1 LHSLKLYNDTDLMNP
16 QRPNNLPTPPNQQP
30 GGQPPAID
38 DDAVVINPHS
48 KANTPY
54 PAPAPAKPPEDPQI
68 DQNTKNDHS
77 GVKSVISTI
86 LLLAVAPLIA
96 FAITTFALQSYQV
109 DGESMETTLQNNDR
123 LIVNK
128 SSRTLA
134 RITGHQYLPN
144 RGDIIIFNQ
153 ANLPDTAFGETK
165 QLIKRVV
172 GLPGE
177 RVVVQNGKITVY
189 NKVHPSGF
197 NPDTF
202 TGYKIAAKITSGD
215 VDVTLNPNQ
224 IFVCGDNRPNSED
237 SRYFGP
243 ITTNDIVGKLVLRL
257 LPANKAEKF

>member
-1 LHSLKLYNDTDLMNP
+1 LRCLKLYNDTDLMNP
-16 QRPNNLPTPPNQQP
+16 QRPQNSPMPPNQQP
-30 GGQPPAID
+30 TGQPPATEGG
-38 DDAVVINPHS
+38 VSVSTNS
-48 KANTPY
+48 TANNPY
-54 PAPAPAKPPEDPQI
+54 PAPAPAKAAEDSQ
-68 DQNTKNDHS
+68 KNQPSKKDYS
-77 GVKSVISTI
+77 GLKSIISTL
-86 LLLAVAPLIA
+86 LLLAIAPLIA

-128 SSRTLA
+128 FSRTIA
-134 RITGHQYLPN
+134 RVTGHQYVPH

-165 QLIKRVV
+165 QLIKRVI

-202 TGYKIAAKITSGD
+202 TGYTIAAKTTAGD
-215 VDVTLNPNQ
+215 VDVTLNANQ

-243 ITTNDIVGKLVLRL
+243 ISTSDIVGKLVLRL